1 MKAAATGEPAAPRGA
16 SPADRTEPAAPRA
29 ASPAGRTEPTAP
41 RVASP
46 ADRTGPAAP
55 RASGPADRTV
65 PATAHGGGHP
75 PALLD
80 WGRLQALVAASE
92 PRPSQGWVEE
102 VVGLAVEAR
111 GPVSSLG
118 ELCWIHRQGL
128 SPVPAEVVGFR
139 GPRTLLMPL
148 GDARAIR
155 PGNRV
160 EATGRGFV
168 VGVGEGLLG
177 RVLDGLGRPLDG
189 LGPVAAEAWY
199 PAEADPPP
207 PLSRRPIR
215 EPLPVGVRAI
225 DALLTCGRGQR
236 VGIFAGSGVGKST
249 LLAMMTRHTAAD
261 VVVVALIG
269 ERNREVRDFVDHHL
283 AGARRRTVVVAAT
296 ADRPALVRIKA
307 AQVAT
312 AIAEFFRDRGCH
324 VLLVMDSVTRYAMA
338 LREVGLAVGEPPA
351 TRGYPPSVFAAL
363 PRLLERA
370 GTGPRGSI
378 TGFYTVLVDGDD
390 FTEPIADAV
399 RGTLDGHIVL
409 SRQLAEEGQFPAVDV
424 LASVSR
430 LMPELVEPAH
440 WAAAQRLRRWLG
452 AYREARDLVE
462 IGAYQRGSNPDVD
475 RALERMAAIRAFL
488 SQGRDEASDFP
499 EAVARLH
506 QVAGGAPEGEDE
518 ARADPRARAT
528 A

>member
-1 MKAAATGEPAAPRGA
+1 M
-16 SPADRTEPAAPRA
+16 
-29 ASPAGRTEPTAP
+29 
-41 RVASP
+41 
-46 ADRTGPAAP
+46 
-55 RASGPADRTV
+55 TV
-65 PATAHGGGHP
+65 PAVATRPGLPGGPGAGAAP
-75 PALLD
+75 GPDLQEAQGSGGLLD
-80 WGRLQALVAASE
+80 WGRLTEAVQAAE
-92 PRPSQGWVEE
+92 PRPCQGWVEQ

-118 ELCWIHRQGL
+118 ELCWIDRPGRP
-128 SPVPAEVVGFR
+128 PVPAEVVGFR
-139 GPRTLLMPL
+139 GARTLLMPL

-155 PGNRV
+155 PGSRV
-160 EATGRGFV
+160 EATGQGFRV
-168 VGVGEGLLG
+168 AVGEGLLG

-189 LGPVAAEAWY
+189 QGPVAAEAWY

-207 PLSRRPIR
+207 PLARRPIR

-283 AGARRRTVVVAAT
+283 AGSRRRTVVVAAT

-312 AIAEFFRDRGCH
+312 AIAEFFRDRGRH

-370 GTGPRGSI
+370 GTGDRGSI

-390 FTEPIADAV
+390 FNEPVADAV

-430 LMPELVEPAH
+430 LMPELVDAAH

-462 IGAYQRGSNPDVD
+462 IGAYQRGTNPDVD
-475 RALERMAAIRAFL
+475 RALERMPAIRAFL
-488 SQGRDEASDFP
+488 SQGRDEAASFS
-499 EAVARLH
+499 EAVARL
-506 QVAGGAPEGEDE
+506 QEVAGGEAAGEQ
-518 ARADPRARAT
+518 RA
-528 A
+528 